1 MATRLGAEDFIDM
14 PWKNGG
20 GVTRELYRLPG
31 EPGTDFGLRLSM
43 ARVRQ
48 SGPFSFFPGINRI
61 LMLVDGAGFKL
72 DMNGSTHTLDTPFVP
87 LAFSGE
93 ESIECTLLGGECLD
107 FNLMIDPRWGRA
119 GLQVHELAPGQI
131 YRCHSVTPRLLY
143 RHSTGQNAEPELWVL
158 APGERLDLTADEQG
172 ATLVDI
178 TLYPSSG
185 V

>member
-1 MATRLGAEDFIDM
+1 MAIRLEPEDFIDM

-31 EPGTDFGLRLSM
+31 EPGSDFGLRISM
-43 ARVRQ
+43 ARVGQ
-48 SGPFSFFPGINRI
+48 SGPFSLFPGIDRI

-72 DMNGSTHTLDTPFVP
+72 DMNGQVYTLDTPFVP

-93 ESIECTLLGGECLD
+93 EPVACTLLGGESLD
-107 FNLMIDPRWGRA
+107 FNVMSDRHWGQA
-119 GLQVHELAPGQI
+119 ELQVHELAPGQI

-143 RHSTGQNAEPELWVL
+143 RHATGQYAEPELWVL
-158 APGERLDLTADEQG
+158 APGDSLDLTADEQG

-178 TLYPSSG
+178 ILYPLIG